1 MMLTYSFLMLIV
13 YVKPLS
19 LHNEISRV
27 SLFVL
32 HFHIVYSFKDLA
44 LHINIQHRG
53 CNPLLH
59 LQMVPMYEVVFLY
72 FFLGFITLQ
81 AINRPTTAYVA
92 LATCN
97 QSSVITFGLSTSWVP
112 RHRSLMILLTLARP
126 AMVLP
131 LKIFDRPD
139 SFSPS
144 PAIAARGSKVN
155 VYIE

>member
-1 MMLTYSFLMLIV
+1 MHIFNMRARWLEWALKRILDNQEMMLTYSFLMLIV
-13 YVKPLS
+13 YVKRLS

-72 FFLGFITLQ
+72 FFLGFITL
-81 AINRPTTAYVA
+81 
-92 LATCN
+92 
-97 QSSVITFGLSTSWVP
+97 
-112 RHRSLMILLTLARP
+112 
-126 AMVLP
+126 
-131 LKIFDRPD
+131 
-139 SFSPS
+139 
-144 PAIAARGSKVN
+144 
-155 VYIE
+155 